1 MQDNINDI
9 IVQIKNNSKEENKK
23 LAEKLKNG
31 LSESQSDALG
41 KLMSDKNLVNKLLQ
55 SDEAKKIMNQL
66 GGDKNGHK

>member
-9 IVQIKNNSKEENKK
+9 IIQIKNNSKEENKK

-41 KLMSDKNLVNKLLQ
+41 KLMSDKALVNKLLN
-55 SDEAKKIMNQL
+55 SEEAKKIMNQL

>member
-9 IVQIKNNSKEENKK
+9 IIQIKNNSKEENKK